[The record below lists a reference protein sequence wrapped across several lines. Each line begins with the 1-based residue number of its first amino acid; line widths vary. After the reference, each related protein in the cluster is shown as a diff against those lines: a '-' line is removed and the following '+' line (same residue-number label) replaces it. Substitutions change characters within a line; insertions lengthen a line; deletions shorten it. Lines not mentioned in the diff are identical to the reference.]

1 MCVCEREGRTVSRVA
16 RPVPSA
22 ACRQLLDFAAAIPPD
37 AAVLPYIR
45 LSAAATAAAAAV
57 VVMHARPVERV
68 RPRGIWR
75 RPRMRNAG
83 RGRR

>member
-45 LSAAATAAAAAV
+45 LSAAATAAAAV